1 MNVTTFAL
9 TTMFKIFSN
18 LLHSLFPI
26 PEKSQKETQD
36 EITVPVK
43 KTQSNSKSL
52 VNNSKL
58 KLKEFDSNLQ
68 YNDKFKKNQDSTIQ
82 YTRTF
87 YRNPLFQEEPG
98 VIVGTTVGTLSNQ
111 QKNGRYEQKF
121 NILYLFDNLPEI
133 FIWDVPFQKS
143 LQMTETGTY
152 VDGVK
157 EGSYTILYTIKDLV
171 VCTESGTYKNDKKE
185 GPFHRQFQ
193 NPFPDTM
200 YECLANLE
208 ENGTFYENKK
218 SNSLLEKRT
227 TDGKLCYKQILKKTI
242 KYDKRQ
248 IRSALRIV
256 CDYTIESNSSLENG
270 CYHYSFYDIQ
280 FYMCYQKNLWRRGEF
295 FYENKCPT
303 YNLHLES
310 VCRQK
315 QFPTELQ
322 GIIQSFLTPPGTNK
336 KMGVFSENHKL
347 HANYN
352 RKVDV
357 SDDGKY
363 IHIHNVRDWSDISNK
378 KTLTFEKELLWNSP
392 LFDNETFCSIGDIA
406 IGFTS
411 QSKYYEPIFKFH
423 ESDTFRSVLR
433 FLFYKK
439 GFRGHIIFINGNRN
453 FISYDNVKFISKK
466 EFSNL
471 EGPVTGLQER

>member
-1 MNVTTFAL
+1 
-9 TTMFKIFSN
+9 MFKIFFSF
-18 LLHSLFPI
+18 LHSLFPI
-26 PEKSQKETQD
+26 PEKSQNDTQN
-36 EITVPVK
+36 EITVHVK
-43 KTQSNSKSL
+43 KTESNSKSL
-52 VNNSKL
+52 VNNFKL
-58 KLKEFDSNLQ
+58 KLKRFDSNLQ

-98 VIVGTTVGTLSNQ
+98 VIVGTTNGTLSNQ

-152 VDGVK
+152 VDGVR
-157 EGSYTILYTIKDLV
+157 EGSYTTLYTIKDLV
-171 VCTESGTYKNDKKE
+171 VCTESGAYKNDKKE
-185 GPFHRQFQ
+185 GPFQRQFQ
-193 NPFPDTM
+193 NPFPDKM
-200 YECLANLE
+200 YECLTNLQ
-208 ENGTFYENKK
+208 ENGTFYENRN
-218 SNSLLEKRT
+218 SNSVLEKST

-256 CDYTIESNSSLENG
+256 CDYTLESKNRLENG

-336 KMGVFSENHKL
+336 KMGVFSDNHKL

-352 RKVDV
+352 RKAD
-357 SDDGKY
+357 
-363 IHIHNVRDWSDISNK
+363 
-378 KTLTFEKELLWNSP
+378 
-392 LFDNETFCSIGDIA
+392 
-406 IGFTS
+406 
-411 QSKYYEPIFKFH
+411 
-423 ESDTFRSVLR
+423 
-433 FLFYKK
+433 
-439 GFRGHIIFINGNRN
+439 
-453 FISYDNVKFISKK
+453 
-466 EFSNL
+466 
-471 EGPVTGLQER
+471 